1 MRALISSLLVVS
13 LSANTVLAQQAPP
26 PQPQPQPGYDPNYP
40 PQQGYPQQ
48 GYPQQGYPQQGY
60 PQQGYPQQGYPQ
72 PYQPGVAYPAQ
83 PVMQAQLT
91 VDEQWLLERGFISQG
106 EHIGGGLAAMFIGFG
121 VGQAIQGRWGDKGWI
136 FTVGEAASIV
146 GLFYGVS
153 KAFSCDGYY
162 SNDTYYDDCNGD
174 EGMGIFFVSLLAFSV
189 FRVWETVD
197 AFAAPPSHNRKVRML
212 RARLGMP
219 VPMYT
224 MMPYVAP
231 ARGSDGGGTAGVT
244 FRF

>member
-1 MRALISSLLVVS
+1 MRALVSSLLVVS

-26 PQPQPQPGYDPNYP
+26 PQPQPQPQ

-48 GYPQQGYPQQGY
+48 GDPYG
-60 PQQGYPQQGYPQ
+60 Q
-72 PYQPGVAYPAQ
+72 PYQPGVAYPSQ
-83 PVMQAQLT
+83 PVMQTQLT

-106 EHIGGGLAAMFIGFG
+106 EHIGGGLAAMFLGFG
-121 VGQAIQGRWGDKGWI
+121 IGQAIQGRWGDKGWI

-146 GLFYGVS
+146 GVFYGVAQ
-153 KAFSCDGYY
+153 AFDCDGRYNDGYY
-162 SNDTYYDDCNGD
+162 EENCGDDGF
-174 EGMGIFFVSLLAFSV
+174 GIFIVSMLAFSV

-224 MMPYVAP
+224 MTPYVAP
-231 ARGSDGGGTAGVT
+231 ARGNDGGGTAGVT